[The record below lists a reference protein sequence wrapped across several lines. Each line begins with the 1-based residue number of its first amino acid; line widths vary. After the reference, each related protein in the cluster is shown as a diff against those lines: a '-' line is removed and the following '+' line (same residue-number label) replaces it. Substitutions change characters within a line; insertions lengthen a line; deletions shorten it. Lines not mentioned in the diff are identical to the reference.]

1 MRTSFEKL
9 RAIDTSAAEP
19 IKEMIKTRSSLTLH
33 LFEKHPRHHLKNFQG
48 ALQADAYAGFH
59 HLYDGG
65 VIYEVACRVG
75 EYVFD
80 SKQ

>member
-1 MRTSFEKL
+1 VRDDRPAGDNGPPAVWF
-9 RAIDTSAAEP
+9 AYSADRKGE
-19 IKEMIKTRSSLTLH
+19 
-33 LFEKHPRHHLKNFQG
+33 HPRHHLKNFQG